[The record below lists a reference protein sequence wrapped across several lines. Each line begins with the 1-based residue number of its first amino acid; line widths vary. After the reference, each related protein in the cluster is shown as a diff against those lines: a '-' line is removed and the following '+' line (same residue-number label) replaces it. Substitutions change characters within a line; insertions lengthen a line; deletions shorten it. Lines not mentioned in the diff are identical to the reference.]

1 MGGGDGFR
9 GRGRGGFRGR
19 GRGGRGGRSGGAP
32 EGPIDECKL
41 YVGGL
46 SWNVDDAGLQEA
58 FQSYGTCEVSPC
70 SLHALRIQRPWR
82 ARMCALAFPSGPLL
96 VHQKTAIFPP
106 PGPRSQV
113 AVKRK
118 LYNGSRS
125 WTGVCFGQIFPLH
138 SRCMRLST
146 VYCNFVQV
154 CESPFPR
161 FFIRKTTCAAAG

>member
-1 MGGGDGFR
+1 MSGFEGGDMGGMGGGDGFR

-32 EGPIDECKL
+32 EGPIDELKL

-70 SLHALRIQRPWR
+70 PLHALRIHWPWL
-82 ARMCALAFPSGPLL
+82 ARMCAFALPSGPLL

-106 PGPRSQV
+106 PGPQS
-113 AVKRK
+113 
-118 LYNGSRS
+118 SCS
-125 WTGVCFGQIFPLH
+125 EEE
-138 SRCMRLST
+138 T
-146 VYCNFVQV
+146 VHW
-154 CESPFPR
+154 
-161 FFIRKTTCAAAG
+161 